1 MEIIDQLF
9 KKFLNYE
16 SIIKNSGAKTVYIE
30 NPYSPDGIAI
40 KLICE
45 DLGLKIITLYPK
57 LYGKLKIWFIN
68 KFKYKTY
75 KKNWID
81 PINVYCIPSD
91 SEVQESNIKILMD
104 LPYPNHLDAIYPT
117 IQKFISK
124 GYQIYLLAKSN
135 DILKYKSK
143 HTFLSIKTKKAHYK
157 DLNIAL
163 NNYFYYLE
171 KNHYNIFK
179 YENNDLW
186 KLIRDDLYYSHKNKL
201 PALRYHLKNFVN
213 VVEFI
218 KPNIVIVGDDRA
230 PSSVRIDVLYC
241 KKKVIPHF
249 EVQHGMYTTN
259 SLMAMP
265 LSDKIFVWGE
275 ATKNALIEAGA
286 NNDQMKVTGSPKYDS
301 LILRSN
307 DYNKY
312 VINHYDKTILFAT
325 QPVPSNITLQIINK
339 IGSFLKEKEGIRLK
353 VKPHPSENAEYYK
366 GFVKHFA
373 DDNINVTDNN
383 EDMID
388 LILNADVIII
398 ISSTVGIEAAIL
410 DKPMICVNL
419 SDQKSEYVECGVALE
434 VKDLKDLVPQI
445 NNAIYNDKIQ
455 KTLAECRK
463 KFVYNYAYL
472 QDGKASTRIVD
483 AIIKIIESKDDT

>member
-1 MEIIDQLF
+1 M
-9 KKFLNYE
+9 
-16 SIIKNSGAKTVYIE
+16 
-30 NPYSPDGIAI
+30 
-40 KLICE
+40 
-45 DLGLKIITLYPK
+45 
-57 LYGKLKIWFIN
+57 
-68 KFKYKTY
+68 
-75 KKNWID
+75 
-81 PINVYCIPSD
+81 
-91 SEVQESNIKILMD
+91 
-104 LPYPNHLDAIYPT
+104 
-117 IQKFISK
+117 
-124 GYQIYLLAKSN
+124 
-135 DILKYKSK
+135 
-143 HTFLSIKTKKAHYK
+143 
-157 DLNIAL
+157 
-163 NNYFYYLE
+163 
-171 KNHYNIFK
+171 
-179 YENNDLW
+179 
-186 KLIRDDLYYSHKNKL
+186 
-201 PALRYHLKNFVN
+201 
-213 VVEFI
+213 
-218 KPNIVIVGDDRA
+218 GDDRA

-455 KTLAECRK
+455 KL
-463 KFVYNYAYL
+463 
-472 QDGKASTRIVD
+472 
-483 AIIKIIESKDDT
+483 